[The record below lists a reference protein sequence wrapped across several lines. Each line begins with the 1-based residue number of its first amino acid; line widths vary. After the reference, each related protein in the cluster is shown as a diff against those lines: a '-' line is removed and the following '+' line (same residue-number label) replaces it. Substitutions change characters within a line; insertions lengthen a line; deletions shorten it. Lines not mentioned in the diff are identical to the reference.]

1 MYGALGPWPTR
12 AIVGL
17 FWVAAAG
24 LGWRYLPIPNTLTQP
39 AGSVAIALAL
49 LLVCIDQGRMA
60 WVDLFNVYQVSLTDR
75 RVVVFYA
82 ITLITIVIELIG
94 FYLAWKYLALGM
106 AVFLVSQLFFNTA
119 ANLQLYPGS
128 HDPIRPFPLQ
138 TRWPVLLAN
147 GVALSLIAL
156 WQANQFRQLTSSLWL
171 GMVVIYLAVK
181 YLAAGKDV
189 AADKRS

>member
-24 LGWRYLPIPNTLTQP
+24 LGWRYLSTPNGLNQP

-60 WVDLFNVYQVSLTDR
+60 WVDLFNVYQISLADR
-75 RVVVFYA
+75 RVAAFYA

-94 FYLAWKYLALGM
+94 FYLAWQYLALGM
-106 AVFLVSQLFFNTA
+106 GVFLISQLFFNTA
-119 ANLQLYPGS
+119 ANLQLHPGS
-128 HDPIRPFPLQ
+128 QDPIRPFPTQ
-138 TRWPVLLAN
+138 ARWPVLLAN

-156 WQANQFRQLTSSLWL
+156 WQANQFRQLMSSLWL

-181 YLAAGKDV
+181 YLVAGTDV
-189 AADKRS
+189 ADG